1 MSIARGG
8 YLFITVEGG
17 EKAEGG
23 EKTTP
28 TYKYILLR
36 GEKKKKKTPNTD
48 EENERARKWIVPS

>member
-48 EENERARKWIVPS
+48 EENERARK